1 MTKGGYKLLVTLND
15 VLKHTKSGGFAV
27 PAFNI
32 FGFEDAKAVVDAAQE
47 LHAPVI
53 LATNKVAIAH
63 TPIDILGKMLTG
75 LANQADVPVVL
86 HLDHGKDY
94 ETVAQAIK
102 AGYSSV
108 MYDGSQLSLEENIR
122 TTKEIVRM
130 AHAFSIP
137 VEAEIGS
144 VGYTDPNMGMKETL
158 TDPLEAREFAI
169 KTGVDA
175 LAVAVGTLHR
185 MEEQTAQLRFDLIQ
199 EIESQIDIP
208 LVLHGSTG
216 VPDED
221 LMRIAETNFG
231 KVNIGTA
238 LRMDFGNTLR
248 QTMQENPEQFDR
260 IELFKE
266 PIKQV
271 TQTAKEKITLL
282 KAHKYHAAL
291 QV

>member
-1 MTKGGYKLLVTLND
+1 MLVTLND

-32 FGFEDAKAVVDAAQE
+32 FGFADANAVVQAAEE
-47 LHAPVI
+47 LKAPVI

-63 TPIDILGKMLTG
+63 TPIKILGKMLTE
-75 LANQADVPVVL
+75 LANQANIPVVV
-86 HLDHGKDY
+86 HLDHGNDY
-94 ETVAQAIK
+94 ETVAQAID

-108 MYDGSQLSLEENIR
+108 MYDGSQLSLKENIK
-122 TTKEIVRM
+122 TTREIVKM

-144 VGYTDPNMGMKETL
+144 VGYTDPAMGMKETL
-158 TDPLEAREFAI
+158 TDPQEAREFAVE
-169 KTGVDA
+169 TGVDA

-185 MEEQTAQLRFDLIQ
+185 MEEQTAPIQYDLIK
-199 EIESQIDIP
+199 EIESQTDIP

-216 VPDED
+216 VADED
-221 LMRIAETNFG
+221 LIRISGTNFG

-238 LRMDFGNTLR
+238 LRMAFGNTLR
-248 QTMQENPEQFDR
+248 NILEENPEQYDR
-260 IELFKE
+260 MELFKE

-271 TQTAKEKITLL
+271 KSTAKEKIMLL
-282 KAHKYHAAL
+282 NTHKYQTAL
-291 QV
+291 QA

>member
-1 MTKGGYKLLVTLND
+1 MLVTLND

-32 FGFEDAKAVVDAAQE
+32 FGFEDANAVVQAAEE
-47 LHAPVI
+47 LKAPVI

-63 TPIDILGKMLTG
+63 TPIEVLGKMLTE
-75 LANQADVPVVL
+75 LANQANVPVVV
-86 HLDHGKDY
+86 HLDHGNDY
-94 ETVAQAIK
+94 ETVAQAIDV
-102 AGYSSV
+102 GYSSV
-108 MYDGSQLSLEENIR
+108 MYDGSQLSLKENIK
-122 TTKEIVRM
+122 TTKEIVKM

-144 VGYTDPNMGMKETL
+144 VGYTNPAMGMKEML
-158 TDPLEAREFAI
+158 TDPQEAREFALE
-169 KTGVDA
+169 TGVDA

-185 MEEQTAQLRFDLIQ
+185 MEEQTAPIQYDLIK
-199 EIESQIDIP
+199 EIESQTDIP

-216 VPDED
+216 VADED
-221 LMRIAETNFG
+221 LIRISRTNFG

-238 LRMDFGNTLR
+238 LRMAFGNTLR
-248 QTMQENPEQFDR
+248 NILEENPEQYDR
-260 IELFKE
+260 MELFKE

-271 TQTAKEKITLL
+271 KSTAKNKIKLL
-282 KAHKYHAAL
+282 NTHKYQTAL

>member
-1 MTKGGYKLLVTLND
+1 MLVTLND
-15 VLKHTKSGGFAV
+15 VLKHTKSRGFAV

-32 FGFEDAKAVVDAAQE
+32 FGFEDAKAVVEAAEE
-47 LHAPVI
+47 LNAPVI
-53 LATNKVAIAH
+53 LATNKVAIAN
-63 TPIDILGKMLTG
+63 TPIDILGKMLTQ
-75 LANQADVPVVL
+75 LANQVNVPVVL

-94 ETVAQAIK
+94 ETAAQAIK

-108 MYDGSQLSLEENIR
+108 MYDGSQLSFEDNIK

-144 VGYTDPNMGMKETL
+144 VGYTDPNMKMKAAL

-169 KTGVDA
+169 HTGVDA

-185 MEEQTAQLRFDLIQ
+185 MEEQTAHIRFDLIE
-199 EIESQIDIP
+199 EIEGQIDLP

-221 LMRIAETNFG
+221 LIRIAKTNFG

-248 QTMQENPEQFDR
+248 KTIQDNPEQFDR
-260 IELFKE
+260 VELFKD
-266 PIKQV
+266 PLKQIK
-271 TQTAKEKITLL
+271 QTAKEKITLL
-282 KAHKYHAAL
+282 NAHKYHAIL
-291 QV
+291 

>member
-1 MTKGGYKLLVTLND
+1 MLVTLND

-32 FGFEDAKAVVDAAQE
+32 FGFEDANAVVQAAEE
-47 LHAPVI
+47 LKAPVI

-63 TPIDILGKMLTG
+63 TPIKILGKMLTE
-75 LANQADVPVVL
+75 LANQANVPVVV
-86 HLDHGKDY
+86 HLDHGNDY
-94 ETVAQAIK
+94 ETVAQAID

-108 MYDGSQLSLEENIR
+108 MYDGSQLSLKENIK
-122 TTKEIVRM
+122 TTREIVKM

-144 VGYTDPNMGMKETL
+144 VGYTDPAMGMKETL
-158 TDPLEAREFAI
+158 TDPQEAREFAVE
-169 KTGVDA
+169 TGVDA

-185 MEEQTAQLRFDLIQ
+185 MEEQTAPIQYDLIK
-199 EIESQIDIP
+199 EIESQTDIP

-216 VPDED
+216 VADED
-221 LMRIAETNFG
+221 LIRISGTNFG

-238 LRMDFGNTLR
+238 LRMAFGNTLR
-248 QTMQENPEQFDR
+248 NILEENPEQYDR
-260 IELFKE
+260 MELFKE

-271 TQTAKEKITLL
+271 KSTAKEKIMLL
-282 KAHKYHAAL
+282 NTHKYQTAL

>member
-1 MTKGGYKLLVTLND
+1 MLVTLND

-32 FGFEDAKAVVDAAQE
+32 FGFEDANAVVQAAEE
-47 LHAPVI
+47 LKAPVI

-63 TPIDILGKMLTG
+63 TPIEVLGKMLTE
-75 LANQADVPVVL
+75 LANQANVPVVV
-86 HLDHGKDY
+86 HLDHGNDY
-94 ETVAQAIK
+94 ETVAQAID

-108 MYDGSQLSLEENIR
+108 MYDGSQLSLKENIK
-122 TTKEIVRM
+122 TTKEIVKM

-144 VGYTDPNMGMKETL
+144 VGYTDPAMGMKEML
-158 TDPLEAREFAI
+158 TDPQEAREFALE
-169 KTGVDA
+169 TGVDA

-185 MEEQTAQLRFDLIQ
+185 MEEQTAPIQYDLIK
-199 EIESQIDIP
+199 EIESQTDIP

-216 VPDED
+216 VADED
-221 LMRIAETNFG
+221 LIRISRTNFG

-238 LRMDFGNTLR
+238 LRMAFGNTLR
-248 QTMQENPEQFDR
+248 NILEENPEEYDR
-260 IELFKE
+260 MELFKE

-271 TQTAKEKITLL
+271 KSTAKNKIKLL
-282 KAHKYHAAL
+282 NTHKYQTAL